1 MAVKKEKSVYLCSAC
16 GHEHAR
22 WQGNCSA
29 CGAWNSLEEEVRSP
43 RAAKNT
49 THKNVEEP
57 LLLDEVALTR
67 ESRTT
72 TDISMVDRVLGGGIV
87 EGALILLGGEP
98 GMGKSTLILQICSRL
113 CEKGISVL
121 YVSGE
126 ESQVQVKLRASRL
139 GVDGTRLHLLS
150 HTDLEDILH
159 SAQKLKPGLLVLDSI
174 QTVRVPEL
182 DSSPGSVSQV
192 RESTYRIMEFAK
204 SNSLATILVGHVT
217 KGGDIAGP
225 RLLEHMVDVVLQFEG
240 DRTHHF
246 RLLRGLKNRFG
257 PTDEIGVFEMKSSGL
272 QPVQNP
278 AAYFLS
284 DSTATPG
291 SCLSIIMEGTQP
303 FIVEVQALVT
313 DNHFTYPKRTAMGLD
328 ANRLSLLLAVME
340 KRMGILLGQS
350 DVYVSLAGGVK
361 SNDPGLDLAVIL
373 AVLSSMRDK
382 KLPGG
387 TIALAEVGLGG
398 EMRMV
403 SHLETRIREASNQGF
418 ETIILPQR
426 VQRAHSDLCPTKGVF
441 FERLPMIKKWFEG
454 VQTPSDGLE

>member
-1 MAVKKEKSVYLCSAC
+1 MASKKQKSVYLCSEC
-16 GHEHAR
+16 GHQHAR

-29 CGAWNSLEEEVRSP
+29 CGAWNRLEEEVLSSSVLKKS
-43 RAAKNT
+43 AGKE
-49 THKNVEEP
+49 VQEP
-57 LLLDEVALTR
+57 LLLEEVAVT
-67 ESRTT
+67 EEARTPT
-72 TDISMVDRVLGGGIV
+72 GLEMVDRVLGGGLV

-98 GMGKSTLILQICSRL
+98 GMGKSTLILQICSLLSQKKRN
-113 CEKGISVL
+113 VL

-126 ESQVQVKLRASRL
+126 ESQVQVKLRAKRL
-139 GVDGTRLHLLS
+139 GVHGDYLHLLS
-150 HTDLEDILH
+150 HTDLEDILEV
-159 SAQKLKPGLLVLDSI
+159 AKKLKPALLVLDSI

-192 RESTYRIMEFAK
+192 RESTYKIMEFAK
-204 SNSLATILVGHVT
+204 THSLSTILVGHVT
-217 KGGDIAGP
+217 KGGEIAGP

-246 RLLRGLKNRFG
+246 RLLRGLKNRYG
-257 PTDEIGVFEMKSSGL
+257 PTDEIGVFEMKSTGL

-284 DSTATPG
+284 DTTSSPG

-303 FIVEVQALVT
+303 FMVEVQALVT

-328 ANRLSLLLAVME
+328 PNRLSLLLAVME

-350 DVYVSLAGGVK
+350 DVYVNLAGGVK

-373 AVLSSMRDK
+373 AVLSSIRDTR
-382 KLPGG
+382 LPTG
-387 TIALAEVGLGG
+387 TVALAEAGLGG

-403 SHLETRIREASNQGF
+403 SHLESRIREASNQGF
-418 ETIILPQR
+418 ERILLPER
-426 VQRAHSDLCPTKGVF
+426 VKRSHSDLCPAKGVF
-441 FERLPMIKKWFEG
+441 FERLPAIRRWFDQFEMG
-454 VQTPSDGLE
+454 ADEV